1 MVIQSPLPPIK
12 EPQVGLIQFLFA
24 NTNNTPEDRKMLID
38 ASTGKSLTLREL
50 KDAVLRFAAGLQD
63 KYNFKKGDTVAIY
76 APNQYDYSVPFFGI
90 IAAGGAASPA
100 NPSYTARELVYQ
112 MEAIKAKIL
121 LTHES
126 NINTALEA
134 AQQVGLPKSNILL
147 FGDKAIDG
155 VLTYKQV
162 LLGSRHVV
170 LQDLTPEETKDAVA
184 CLCFSSGTTGKSKG
198 VMTTHA
204 NMAANILQYCMLEGK
219 FVSGNH
225 DRMLATIP
233 FYHIMGLSLMLHVA
247 LYLGIPVH
255 VMSKFDLSQFC
266 ETIQRKKITF
276 TIIAPPIVVLLAKSP
291 AIDNY
296 DLSSLRLVICGAAP
310 LSGDLSKQVR
320 QRLPKIKIKQG
331 YGLTETS
338 PCAIIEPT
346 DRIIDGS
353 VGVLLSNM
361 TARIVDDNGKDVPA
375 GERGELWLKGPN
387 VMKGYINNPEATA
400 ECIDSEGYFHTG
412 DIAIQDKNGHFFI
425 VDRIK
430 ELIKFKGFQVPPAE
444 LEALLLKSPIVAD
457 CGVVGVYNDE
467 LATEVPRG
475 YVVLKPGVPATEQTA
490 NEIKKYIAG
499 TVAYYKQLHSIV
511 FVNEIPKNPSG
522 KILRRILRDAAATE
536 AKSKAKL

>member
-76 APNQYDYSVPFFGI
+76 SPNQYDYSVPFFGI

-112 MEAIKAKIL
+112 METIKAKIL

-126 NINTALEA
+126 NLNIALEA

-162 LLGSRHVV
+162 LLGNRYAV

-204 NMAANILQYCMLEGK
+204 NMTANILQYCMLEGK
-219 FVSGNH
+219 FVSGNY

-255 VMSKFDLSQFC
+255 IMSKFDLSQFC
-266 ETIQRKKITF
+266 ETIQREKITF
-276 TIIAPPIVVLLAKSP
+276 TIIAPPIVVLLAKNP

-320 QRLPKIKIKQG
+320 QRLPKLKIKQG

-361 TARIVDDNGKDVPA
+361 TARIVDDNGKDVPV

-387 VMKGYINNPEATA
+387 VMKGYINNPQATA

-412 DIAIQDKNGHFFI
+412 DIAVQDKNGHFYI

-457 CGVVGVYNDE
+457 CGVVGIYNDE

-499 TVAYYKQLHSIV
+499 MVAYYKQLHSIV
-511 FVNEIPKNPSG
+511 FVDEIPKNPSG

-536 AKSKAKL
+536 AKPKAKL

>member
-38 ASTGKSLTLREL
+38 ASTGKSLTLRQL
-50 KDAVLRFAAGLQD
+50 KDAILRFAAGLQD
-63 KYNFKKGDTVAIY
+63 KYNFKKGDTVVIY
-76 APNQYDYSVPFFGI
+76 SPNQYDYSIPFFGI

-100 NPSYTARELVYQ
+100 NPSYTTRELVYQ

-147 FGDKAIDG
+147 FGDKSIDG

-170 LQDLTPEETKDAVA
+170 LQDLTPEETKDTVA

-204 NMAANILQYCMLEGK
+204 NMTANILQYCMLEEK

-266 ETIQRKKITF
+266 ETIQREKITF

-291 AIDNY
+291 VIDNY
-296 DLSSLRLVICGAAP
+296 DLSSLRLAICGAAP

-361 TARIVDDNGKDVPA
+361 TARIVDDNGKDVPV

-412 DIAIQDKNGHFFI
+412 DIAVQDKNGHFYI

-444 LEALLLKSPIVAD
+444 LEALLK
-457 CGVVGVYNDE
+457 
-467 LATEVPRG
+467 
-475 YVVLKPGVPATEQTA
+475 
-490 NEIKKYIAG
+490 
-499 TVAYYKQLHSIV
+499 
-511 FVNEIPKNPSG
+511 
-522 KILRRILRDAAATE
+522 
-536 AKSKAKL
+536 